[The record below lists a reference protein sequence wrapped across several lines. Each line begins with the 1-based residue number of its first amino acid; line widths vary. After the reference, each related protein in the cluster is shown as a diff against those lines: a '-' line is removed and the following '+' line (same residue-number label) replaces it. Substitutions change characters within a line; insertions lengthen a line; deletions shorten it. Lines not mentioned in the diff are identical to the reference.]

1 MLVYFNPKH
10 AGYIELDYKSEK
22 RNIMSKRLVKKSSQW
37 QI

>member
-22 RNIMSKRLVKKSSQW
+22 TQYYVKKIS
-37 QI
+37 